1 MKKRTDRKNYFLP
14 KCLRI
19 LPIVLILLTA
29 CGSPDPE
36 PQEPST
42 APPKGFTFFGLHA
55 DSILSNEIRDT
66 LSDRLG
72 SAAKEARTTLDLEM
86 HYNGFLETY
95 FQELNP
101 LNQRLNFEKGLRIR
115 IEHHTIKLTY
125 RYSSSFNHVELFF
138 SDFTKKPLL
147 FRIKG
152 QGDGTDIVETF
163 RKKYGTPR
171 EIIWKNEE
179 GRSLLWKQNKD
190 VLITSLFSDRYGDPR
205 YEIMIVHVE
214 NIEALLSAEEKAGK
228 QRESDRLQKGD
239 SAF

>member
-14 KCLRI
+14 ECFRI
-19 LPIVLILLTA
+19 LPVVFIILTA
-29 CGSPDPE
+29 CGNQTPE
-36 PQEPST
+36 PQETST
-42 APPKGFTFFGLHA
+42 AKGFTFFALHA
-55 DSILSNEIRDT
+55 DSILTKEIRNT

-72 SAAKEARTTLDLEM
+72 SAARETSTTLDLEM

-95 FQELNP
+95 FQELNT

-115 IEHHTIKLTY
+115 IEHRTIKLIY
-125 RYSSSFNHVELFF
+125 RYSSSFDHVELFF
-138 SDFTKKPLL
+138 SDLTKKPLL

-152 QGDGTDIVETF
+152 KRDGADIVATF
-163 RKKYGTPR
+163 RKKYGTPK

-179 GRSLLWKQNKD
+179 GRSLLWRQNQD
-190 VLITSLFSDRYGDPR
+190 VLITSLFSDRYGNPR
-205 YEIMIVHVE
+205 FEIMIAHVE
-214 NIEALLSAEEKAGK
+214 NIEMLLNSEGKARK